1 MTLVNNVL
9 GFATTILP
17 DKTEDEIYVWI
28 DFLCRQVDPNGR
40 PTTGADMIQETR
52 AAIAKCTGPTL
63 LNMDANGDV
72 FNVTWIQYELWC
84 THFLKGG
91 DQIRLMC
98 GELMDPSKATDLLS
112 LVNPHE
118 ANCLSDSE
126 KEAVIQDLE
135 SAGALNDF
143 QNILCRLL
151 YDASMAE
158 VAHMR
163 ELPDVPQ
170 AHLASALH
178 KAGIFALGCE
188 LLDASEVS
196 SPI

>member
-9 GFATTILP
+9 GFASTLLP
-17 DKTEDEIYVWI
+17 EKTEDEIFVWI
-28 DFLCRQVDPNGR
+28 DFLCRQVDADGR
-40 PTTGADMIQETR
+40 AQSGADMIQETR
-52 AAIAKCTGPTL
+52 QAIAKCSGPTL
-63 LNMDANGDV
+63 LNMDCYGDV
-72 FNVTWIQYELWC
+72 FNATWVQYELWC
-84 THFLKGG
+84 TSYIKGG
-91 DQIRLMC
+91 RQIRLMC
-98 GELMDPSKATDLLS
+98 DELLDPGKATDLLS
-112 LVNPHE
+112 LVNPRE
-118 ANCLSDSE
+118 ANCLIESE
-126 KEAVIQDLE
+126 KEAVIKDLE
-135 SAGALNDF
+135 SSGALNDF

-163 ELPDVPQ
+163 EVPGVAQ

-196 SPI
+196 RI